1 VSEGLPLLATRIN
14 QARQL
19 TQNLRGVTLD
29 TTVADEIAGRLREA
43 ARLLQGKEVSPNKW
57 KPPPKLPQTGT
68 LRYRLWQR
76 DPRCLWCGRVTLIT
90 GTHEPDA
97 ATLDH
102 LHRKKQRTGRVLPV
116 AVLACRECNNHR
128 GEPPAVKAACPFEKG
143 VRR

>member
-19 TQNLRGVTLD
+19 TQVLRGHQLAPEL
-29 TTVADEIAGRLREA
+29 ADEIAGRLREA
-43 ARLLQGKEVSPNKW
+43 ARLLQGKVVEPRA
-57 KPPPKLPQTGT
+57 PQTGT

-76 DPRCLWCGRVTLIT
+76 DPRCLWCGRMTNIT

-102 LHRKKQRTGRVLPV
+102 LHRRGQRTGRALPPV
-116 AVLACRECNNHR
+116 VLACRECNNHR
-128 GEPPAVKAACPFEKG
+128 GEPPAVNPACTVVQELKRAA
-143 VRR
+143 